1 MIKANELRIG
11 NWLEFNLHGSKWIG
25 QIDHTDFEFIFDND
39 LRCANP
45 IPLTEEKLIELGFK
59 QDTVFGKKTSLFDL
73 MPLCGFSY
81 DIVSKKVMI
90 LENGNDTSH
99 WIERKI
105 EYVHEL
111 QNLYFALTGE
121 ELEMK
126 GGENG

>member
-1 MIKANELRIG
+1 MIQANELRIG

-45 IPLTEEKLIELGFK
+45 IPLNEDWFNKFEFENDNANGYSKDSIHIEYIAQVGY
-59 QDTVFGKKTSLFDL
+59 VFF
-73 MPLCGFSY
+73 
-81 DIVSKKVMI
+81 I
-90 LENGNDTSH
+90 NGDVNGESM
-99 WIERKI
+99 KI

-111 QNLYFALTGE
+111 QNLFFALRKQ

-126 GGENG
+126 GGNNE